1 MLKRILSVAL
11 LALLAISPVTVF
23 AAGANGVVD
32 TVAVTS
38 TAATATLS
46 STADGA
52 PQAVTIRN
60 DGSTLIYVDFGRTA
74 VADST
79 TALPVA
85 ACESLTVSFNTG
97 RPLYASLI
105 TASGSSSARV
115 IGAYKAAGA
124 PVVQPKDAIAYED
137 RPACATLSASGF
149 VTANGA
155 SFLPV
160 VNSELLTLSTSG
172 ATTDTTAD
180 LLPAN
185 AIIDAAVCRVTTTIT
200 TATDWGISDPTTPLR
215 FSAVSATMTAGTT
228 IVGLKHVFGVVST
241 TATGPTQAA
250 AAKLRI
256 TTTGTPGAGAVRC
269 SVFARVATAPAS

>member
-1 MLKRILSVAL
+1 MIKRILAGVATAL
-11 LALLAISPVTVF
+11 LLSTSAF
-23 AAGANGVVD
+23 AAGANAVID

-38 TAATATLS
+38 TAASTTLS
-46 STADGA
+46 TTAAGA
-52 PQAVTIRN
+52 PRAVTVRN
-60 DGSTLIYVDFGRTA
+60 DGAATVYVDFGRVA

-79 TALPVA
+79 TALPVGP
-85 ACESLTVSFNTG
+85 CESLTVTFNSG
-97 RPLYASLI
+97 RPLTASSI
-105 TASGSSSARV
+105 TASGSSSVRIV
-115 IGAYKAAGA
+115 GAFDVAGTEPVKAA
-124 PVVQPKDAIAYED
+124 DAVKYAD
-137 RPACATLSASGF
+137 MPACAAITASGF
-149 VTANGA
+149 ATVNGA

-172 ATTDTTAD
+172 TTTDTTAD

-200 TATDWGISDPTTPLR
+200 TATDWGISDPTTTLR
-215 FSAVSATMTAGTT
+215 FSAVNATMTAGTT
-228 IVGLKHVFGVVST
+228 IVGLKHMFGVVST

-269 SVFARVATAPAS
+269 SVFARVATPPAS